1 MKTPTPTLTKQE
13 LQDAI
18 TEGVYRAFWDMI
30 NNATHAPCADFYEAV
45 QKGVKEA
52 MSSAS
57 INIRSED

>member
-1 MKTPTPTLTKQE
+1 METPTLTKRE

-18 TEGVYRAFWDMI
+18 AEGVYRAFWDMI
-30 NNATHAPCADFYEAV
+30 TNATTMPCADFYKAV
-45 QKGVKEA
+45 RNGVKEA